1 MNNFDETEQSACSP
15 KDEQDTHVIQ
25 RFPINFAI
33 FSMARSH
40 RGLAANLLREAGLF
54 AGQEIMLMQL
64 GEQDGQSQQCLGRT
78 MRLDHS
84 TVAKSVRRLEE
95 AGLVTRSRS
104 PKDGRVTLV
113 KLTEVGRELVDK
125 ATAVWTEMEKAASQ
139 DLSEE
144 ERKLLISLSQKIS
157 ANLDGFMI

>member
-1 MNNFDETEQSACSP
+1 MDGIENGLSEGLP
-15 KDEQDTHVIQ
+15 KEEMQAIQ

-33 FSMARSH
+33 FSLARSH
-40 RGLAANLLREAGLF
+40 RGLAAHLLRDIGLY

-64 GEQDGQSQQCLGRT
+64 GEQDEQSQQSLGFT

-84 TVAKSVRRLEE
+84 TVAKSVRRLED

-113 KLTEVGRELVDK
+113 KLTEVGRELVAK
-125 ATAVWTEMEKAASQ
+125 STAVWTEMERITSKG
-139 DLSEE
+139 LSEQE
-144 ERKLLISLSQKIS
+144 KELLISLSQKIS
-157 ANLDGFMI
+157 ANMESKI

>member
-1 MNNFDETEQSACSP
+1 MDGIENGSCEGLRKEEMQA
-15 KDEQDTHVIQ
+15 IQ

-33 FSMARSH
+33 FSLARSH
-40 RGLAANLLREAGLF
+40 RGLAAHLLRDIGLY

-64 GEQDGQSQQCLGRT
+64 WEQDEQSQQSLGRT

-84 TVAKSVRRLEE
+84 TVAKSVRRLED

-113 KLTEVGRELVDK
+113 KLTKAGRELVAK
-125 ATAVWTEMEKAASQ
+125 GAAVWTEMERITAKGLTEQ
-139 DLSEE
+139 EKE
-144 ERKLLISLSQKIS
+144 LLISLSQKIS
-157 ANLDGFMI
+157 ANMESKM